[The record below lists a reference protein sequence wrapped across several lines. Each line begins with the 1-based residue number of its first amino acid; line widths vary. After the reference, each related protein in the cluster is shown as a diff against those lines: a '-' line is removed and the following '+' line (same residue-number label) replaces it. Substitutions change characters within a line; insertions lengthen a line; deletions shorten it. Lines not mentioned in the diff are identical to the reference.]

1 MATYM
6 AISTWHL
13 DKSQESCGRPRQET
27 KTRKL
32 SAFKDTKMHSIT
44 EGCAELD
51 KEQLH
56 IPKNPQ
62 HLHGREGAML
72 SREAGRCGAGVAV

>member
-1 MATYM
+1 MWKAKAGDKDQETVSIY
-6 AISTWHL
+6 
-13 DKSQESCGRPRQET
+13 DKSE
-27 KTRKL
+27 
-32 SAFKDTKMHSIT
+32 DTKMHTII
-44 EGCAELD
+44 EGCVELD